1 MAKTY
6 EEKLQGIVERI
17 ENSNGTA
24 IKFADGTM
32 ICAKFVAFHGVAAK
46 TLGNIYATDELDMRK
61 LC

>member
-1 MAKTY
+1 MKTNK
-6 EEKLQGIVERI
+6 EEIDNIIEIV

-24 IKFADGTM
+24 IKYAKGTM